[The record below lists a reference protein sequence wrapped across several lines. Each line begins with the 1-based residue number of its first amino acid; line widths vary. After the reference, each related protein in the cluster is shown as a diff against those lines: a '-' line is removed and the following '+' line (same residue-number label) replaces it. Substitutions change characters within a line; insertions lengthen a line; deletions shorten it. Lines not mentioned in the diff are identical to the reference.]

1 MRRAPARLRPSV
13 PAAAA
18 LVAALV
24 AQAPSTAEAQPLPS
38 VDLRTFRAP
47 MDPRATL
54 VLEPTVTPGAGAL
67 HFAAFSSYALR
78 PVALSGPGGVVAR
91 PVEHQAGLEFVAGLG
106 LGERGLLSAI
116 VPVSFQASGGAPP
129 PGTLS
134 GGRLPASA
142 LADSALAL
150 KIALLPN
157 PEGGLGIAA
166 TTALSLPTGSREAF
180 VGEGAVTSTTKLF
193 AEYTLIV
200 ASVQASLGVKVRG
213 AERTWP
219 DPAYGGTTFGHE
231 LPFSFGFAVRPAIF
245 RMDAEDRQRWELA
258 IRGSL
263 PLSPVG
269 PFGAGLPGSA
279 TQTPVMLSAADRI
292 GLGRTRDAY
301 VVAGVDLGLDRAVGV
316 PAVRAILGIGWAPQD
331 HDQDGD
337 GIPDDRDQCPP
348 LAEDKDGFEDDDGCP
363 EIDDDDDGIVDAED
377 ACPRVVGSPSDDPK
391 RNGCP
396 AEDRDHDGVPD
407 ELDACPDQAGPERE
421 ERERNGC
428 PAGDRDGDGV
438 DDAVDRCPD
447 QPEDKDGFE
456 DDDGCP
462 DPDDDR
468 DGVPDA
474 LDACPREP
482 GAASTERASSGCPV
496 WDRDGDGVADADD
509 KCPDEPETYN
519 GVADDDGCP
528 DRGGEPLVR
537 ESVGPA
543 GRPRL
548 ALRVPVAFEG
558 AVGAEAVAKKSGAAV
573 RALGVALRRTPGV
586 VLAVGV
592 RPGGSL
598 SRALALASAIARSAG
613 SDRVKAV
620 SWDVVKGEP
629 SADATGVGF
638 LVVPEPAGPSEG
650 RRLPLESAKP

>member
-1 MRRAPARLRPSV
+1 M
-13 PAAAA
+13 
-18 LVAALV
+18 
-24 AQAPSTAEAQPLPS
+24 
-38 VDLRTFRAP
+38 
-47 MDPRATL
+47 
-54 VLEPTVTPGAGAL
+54 LEPTVTPGAGAL
-67 HFAAFSSYALR
+67 HFAAFSERRAPPRR
-78 PVALSGPGGVVAR
+78 PLGPGGVVAR

-134 GGRLPASA
+134 GGRLASA

-245 RMDAEDRQRWELA
+245 RMDADDRQRWELA

-301 VVAGVDLGLDRAVGV
+301 AVAGSTSASTARSACRRC
-316 PAVRAILGIGWAPQD
+316 ARSGIGCAASRSGRRRHPRR
-331 HDQDGD
+331 
-337 GIPDDRDQCPP
+337 PRSRPP
-348 LAEDKDGFEDDDGCP
+348 LAEDKDGLRTTT
-363 EIDDDDDGIVDAED
+363 VALRSTTTTT
-377 ACPRVVGSPSDDPK
+377 ASSTPRTPARVSWARRRTIR

-396 AEDRDHDGVPD
+396 AEDDHDGARRARR
-407 ELDACPDQAGPERE
+407 LPDQAGPERE
-421 ERERNGC
+421 ERATAAPPGTATATRTTPSTGA
-428 PAGDRDGDGV
+428 PTRRQGRLLKTTTA
-438 DDAVDRCPD
+438 API
-447 QPEDKDGFE
+447 PTTITT
-456 DDDGCP
+456 
-462 DPDDDR
+462 
-468 DGVPDA
+468 
-474 LDACPREP
+474 ACPTR
-482 GAASTERASSGCPV
+482 STRA
-496 WDRDGDGVADADD
+496 R
-509 KCPDEPETYN
+509 
-519 GVADDDGCP
+519 
-528 DRGGEPLVR
+528 
-537 ESVGPA
+537 
-543 GRPRL
+543 GRP
-548 ALRVPVAFEG
+548 A
-558 AVGAEAVAKKSGAAV
+558 
-573 RALGVALRRTPGV
+573 RRC
-586 VLAVGV
+586 
-592 RPGGSL
+592 
-598 SRALALASAIARSAG
+598 
-613 SDRVKAV
+613 
-620 SWDVVKGEP
+620 
-629 SADATGVGF
+629 
-638 LVVPEPAGPSEG
+638 
-650 RRLPLESAKP
+650 